1 MAVDHHYTEQQT
13 YSGLLHDP
21 AKLDPLT
28 GFHHQSYLDEVLN
41 KKIKG
46 HRLNPAATSLAIL
59 QLENFYEIRTWL
71 GKSDASLSIPNLIFD
86 GDNTFLRFETL
97 SVTAEFVSSGNK

>member
-41 KKIKG
+41 KKSK
-46 HRLNPAATSLAIL
+46 AT
-59 QLENFYEIRTWL
+59 
-71 GKSDASLSIPNLIFD
+71 NLILLLPAWQFFSWRISTKSEH
-86 GDNTFLRFETL
+86 G
-97 SVTAEFVSSGNK
+97 